1 MKLFERSTAFLLA
14 LALAISLTAC
24 GAPKTQKAADFLAK
38 KMPAEYAEATKDTT
52 VSDGPGDGSYN
63 VELTIDLP
71 SGGASD
77 EDMFDTIAFEASYLI
92 DDVFA
97 DPPYPLN
104 FKIIFLKDGA
114 EFGVIERAHDNP
126 TFYRTCQG
134 TTDTFQFQ
142 M

>member
-1 MKLFERSTAFLLA
+1 MNHVKRIAALA
-14 LALAISLTAC
+14 LALALVLSLAAC
-24 GAPKTQKAADFLAK
+24 GGSKTRKVTDFLTE
-38 KMPAEYAEATKDTT
+38 KMPGEYAVTDA
-52 VSDGPGDGSYN
+52 SDGSFN

-92 DDVFA
+92 DEIFA
-97 DPPYPLN
+97 EPPYPLN
-104 FKIIFLKDGA
+104 FKIHFLKDGA
-114 EFGVIERAHDNP
+114 DFGDIERAHDNP
-126 TFYRTCQG
+126 VFYRTYQG

>member
-1 MKLFERSTAFLLA
+1 MNHVKRIAALA
-14 LALAISLTAC
+14 LALALVLSLAAC
-24 GAPKTQKAADFLAK
+24 GGSKTRKVTDFLTE
-38 KMPAEYAEATKDTT
+38 KMPGEYAEATKATT
-52 VSDGPGDGSYN
+52 VTDASDGSFN

-92 DDVFA
+92 DEIFA
-97 DPPYPLN
+97 EPPYPLN
-104 FKIIFLKDGA
+104 FKTHFLKDGA
-114 EFGVIERAHDNP
+114 DFGDIERAHDNP
-126 TFYRTCQG
+126 VFYRTYQG

>member
-1 MKLFERSTAFLLA
+1 MNHVKRIAALA
-14 LALAISLTAC
+14 LALALVLYLAAC
-24 GAPKTQKAADFLAK
+24 GGSKTRKVTDFLTE
-38 KMPAEYAEATKDTT
+38 KMPGEYAEATKATT
-52 VSDGPGDGSYN
+52 VTDASDGSFN

-92 DDVFA
+92 DEIFA
-97 DPPYPLN
+97 EPPYPLN
-104 FKIIFLKDGA
+104 FKIHFLKDGA
-114 EFGVIERAHDNP
+114 DFGDIERAHDNP
-126 TFYRTCQG
+126 VFYRTYQG